1 MTAAWPDQSTAIDEA
16 VAAWRQG
23 DVALQRD
30 LFFVHIADLARP
42 LTPEA
47 RATAADSHQD
57 GVPPASDVGAVF
69 SETSGLVVLT
79 QTCDIVRPCAERPYV
94 EMAPLLEVAP
104 EFVEEARRM
113 RRPAFAYVPGVADRN
128 LIAHLDRTMTIEKAI
143 LARWPRISGC
153 SSDDET
159 RAFAA
164 ALARKRSR
172 FAFPNDFVE
181 ASQDLQERLRV
192 RHNKN
197 HPEGAHLRAL
207 REIRVRAAPSWDNQ
221 TLQLTFWFIRDIE
234 PDGHEP
240 AWSDWVKK
248 WVDLFRQT
256 GRFRIELAIP
266 CRLEDITARDYV
278 ESDHLDLDQLSS
290 LR

>member
-1 MTAAWPDQSTAIDEA
+1 MSAASPDQSTAIDKA

-23 DVALQRD
+23 DVALQCD

-42 LTPEA
+42 LTRES

-57 GVPPASDVGAVF
+57 GVAPASDVRPVF
-69 SETSGLVVLT
+69 SEASGLVVLT

-94 EMAPLLEVAP
+94 EMAPLVEMAP
-104 EFVEEARRM
+104 EFVEEVRRM
-113 RRPAFAYVPGVADRN
+113 RRPAFAYVPGVAGRN

-143 LARWPRISGC
+143 LAGWPRISGC

-172 FAFPNDFVE
+172 FAFPDDFVE
-181 ASQDLQERLRV
+181 ASQDLQKRLRAQ
-192 RHNKN
+192 HDKN
-197 HPEGAHLRAL
+197 HSEGAHLRAL
-207 REIRVRAAPSWDNQ
+207 REIRVRAAPSWDDR
-221 TLQLTFWFIRDIE
+221 TVQLTFWFIWDIK
-234 PDGHEP
+234 PDEHEP
-240 AWSDWVKK
+240 AWSDWVKE
-248 WVDLFRQT
+248 WADLFRKT
-256 GRFRIELAIP
+256 GRFQIDLAIP

-278 ESDHLDLDQLSS
+278 ESDHLDLDQFSS
-290 LR
+290 PR